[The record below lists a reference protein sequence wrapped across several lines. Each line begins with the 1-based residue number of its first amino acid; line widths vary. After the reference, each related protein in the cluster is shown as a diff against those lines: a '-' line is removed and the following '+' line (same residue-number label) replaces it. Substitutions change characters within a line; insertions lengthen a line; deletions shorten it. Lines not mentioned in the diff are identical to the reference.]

1 MRLMTNRPR
10 RIVGLEGFDL
20 TVEETVP
27 MNAEPT
33 LAPTA
38 PTAPTAPLAM
48 VHAIRE
54 RGDD

>member
-20 TVEETVP
+20 TVEETVS

-33 LAPTA
+33 LERA
-38 PTAPTAPLAM
+38 APLAT
-48 VHAIRE
+48 VHAIRD